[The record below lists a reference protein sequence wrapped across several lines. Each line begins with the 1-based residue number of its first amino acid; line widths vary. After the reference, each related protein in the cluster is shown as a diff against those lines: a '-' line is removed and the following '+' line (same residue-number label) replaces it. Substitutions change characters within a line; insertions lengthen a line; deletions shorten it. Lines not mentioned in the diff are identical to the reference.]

1 MTTGVRRRLGVEER
15 RQQLIGVALELF
27 SRRSPDE
34 VSIDEI
40 ASAAGISRPLV
51 YHYFPGKLSLYE
63 AALKRASDDLAARF
77 VEPHEGPLGARL
89 LRVMRR
95 FFDFVDEHGPGFS
108 ALMRGGPAVGS
119 STTNALIDSVRQAAY
134 VQILSHLGV
143 TDPPARLELV
153 VRSWISLAEST
164 ALIWLD
170 GRRIPRAELE
180 VQLVHDFAALTA
192 VSAAHDAE
200 MAALL
205 RASPRWPRTAASDG
219 GRRARCPRWPAGP
232 AHGGPYDGLDL
243 LRLGGHGQIGVAA
256 RFQFRHRSP
265 GRGRGGGEV
274 HDGQRGHGGRARTR
288 RHSSKPLMSGRP
300 TSTRATSGRVP
311 SRSRTSSSTSA
322 SPPLATGTTWWPARA
337 STAPMAYRLAATSS
351 TTSTVVPEVCC
362 VPLPYIS
369 TAPRAYVGGQ
379 TAGRGLRHPT

>member
-1 MTTGVRRRLGVEER
+1 MGVEER
-15 RQQLIGVALELF
+15 RQQLIGVALDLF

-63 AALKRASDDLAARF
+63 AALKRASEDLSARF
-77 VEPHEGPLGARL
+77 AEPHEGSLGARL

-134 VQILSHLGV
+134 EQILAHLGV
-143 TDPPARLELV
+143 TEASPRMELV

-180 VQLVHDFAALTA
+180 LQLVHDFAALTA
-192 VSAAHDAE
+192 VSAAYDTD

-205 RASPRWPRTAASDG
+205 RTMAEDEPADG
-219 GRRARCPRWPAGP
+219 PFAELVGR
-232 AHGGPYDGLDL
+232 L
-243 LRLGGHGQIGVAA
+243 L
-256 RFQFRHRSP
+256 F
-265 GRGRGGGEV
+265 
-274 HDGQRGHGGRARTR
+274 
-288 RHSSKPLMSGRP
+288 
-300 TSTRATSGRVP
+300 
-311 SRSRTSSSTSA
+311 
-322 SPPLATGTTWWPARA
+322 LAP
-337 STAPMAYRLAATSS
+337 
-351 TTSTVVPEVCC
+351 
-362 VPLPYIS
+362 
-369 TAPRAYVGGQ
+369 
-379 TAGRGLRHPT
+379 

>member
-1 MTTGVRRRLGVEER
+1 MSTGVRRRMGVEER
-15 RQQLIGVALELF
+15 RQQLIGVALDLF

-63 AALKRASDDLAARF
+63 AALKRASEDLAGRF
-77 VEPHEGPLGARL
+77 AEPHEGSLGARL

-134 VQILSHLGV
+134 EHILAHLGV
-143 TDPPARLELV
+143 PEASPRMELV

-180 VQLVHDFAALTA
+180 LQLVHDFAALAA
-192 VSAAHDAE
+192 VSAAHDE
-200 MAALL
+200 DMAALL
-205 RASPRWPRTAASDG
+205 HTMVKDEPAEGPFAELV
-219 GRRARCPRWPAGP
+219 GR
-232 AHGGPYDGLDL
+232 
-243 LRLGGHGQIGVAA
+243 
-256 RFQFRHRSP
+256 
-265 GRGRGGGEV
+265 
-274 HDGQRGHGGRARTR
+274 
-288 RHSSKPLMSGRP
+288 LMSL
-300 TSTRATSGRVP
+300 T
-311 SRSRTSSSTSA
+311 
-322 SPPLATGTTWWPARA
+322 L
-337 STAPMAYRLAATSS
+337 
-351 TTSTVVPEVCC
+351 
-362 VPLPYIS
+362 
-369 TAPRAYVGGQ
+369 
-379 TAGRGLRHPT
+379 

>member
-1 MTTGVRRRLGVEER
+1 MGVEER
-15 RQQLIGVALELF
+15 RQQLIGVALDLF

-63 AALKRASDDLAARF
+63 AALQRAADDLAARF
-77 VEPHEGPLGARL
+77 VEPAEGPLGARL
-89 LRVMRR
+89 LRVMGRY
-95 FFDFVDEHGPGFS
+95 FDFVDEHGPGFS

-119 STTNALIDSVRQAAY
+119 SRTNALVDSVRQAAY
-134 VQILSHLGV
+134 DQILSHLGV

-192 VSAAHDAE
+192 VSAAHDEE

-205 RASPRWPRTAASDG
+205 RHVVANEPADG
-219 GRRARCPRWPAGP
+219 PFG
-232 AHGGPYDGLDL
+232 DL
-243 LRLGGHGQIGVAA
+243 
-256 RFQFRHRSP
+256 
-265 GRGRGGGEV
+265 
-274 HDGQRGHGGRARTR
+274 
-288 RHSSKPLMSGRP
+288 
-300 TSTRATSGRVP
+300 
-311 SRSRTSSSTSA
+311 
-322 SPPLATGTTWWPARA
+322 
-337 STAPMAYRLAATSS
+337 
-351 TTSTVVPEVCC
+351 
-362 VPLPYIS
+362 
-369 TAPRAYVGGQ
+369 
-379 TAGRGLRHPT
+379 AGRLTSLVG

>member
-1 MTTGVRRRLGVEER
+1 MTTGVRRRMGVEER

-77 VEPHEGPLGARL
+77 VEPREGPLGARL
-89 LRVMRR
+89 LRVMGR

-180 VQLVHDFAALTA
+180 RQLVHDFAALAA
-192 VSAAHDAE
+192 VSAAYDE
-200 MAALL
+200 ETGALL
-205 RASPRWPRTAASDG
+205 RRLFQDE
-219 GRRARCPRWPAGP
+219 PAG
-232 AHGGPYDGLDL
+232 GPFSDL
-243 LRLGGHGQIGVAA
+243 
-256 RFQFRHRSP
+256 
-265 GRGRGGGEV
+265 
-274 HDGQRGHGGRARTR
+274 
-288 RHSSKPLMSGRP
+288 
-300 TSTRATSGRVP
+300 
-311 SRSRTSSSTSA
+311 
-322 SPPLATGTTWWPARA
+322 
-337 STAPMAYRLAATSS
+337 
-351 TTSTVVPEVCC
+351 
-362 VPLPYIS
+362 
-369 TAPRAYVGGQ
+369 
-379 TAGRGLRHPT
+379 AGRLTALAS

>member
-1 MTTGVRRRLGVEER
+1 MSTGVRRRMGVEER

-27 SRRSPDE
+27 SRRSPDD

-51 YHYFPGKLSLYE
+51 YHYFPGKISLYE
-63 AALKRASDDLAARF
+63 AALQRASDDLAARF

-95 FFDFVDEHGPGFS
+95 YFDFVDEHGPGFS

-119 STTNALIDSVRQAAY
+119 STTNALVDSVRQAAY

-170 GRRIPRAELE
+170 GRRIPREELE
-180 VQLVHDFAALTA
+180 PQLVNDFAALAA
-192 VSAAHDAE
+192 VSAAYDEE

-205 RASPRWPRTAASDG
+205 RGIVKDEPADG
-219 GRRARCPRWPAGP
+219 PF
-232 AHGGPYDGLDL
+232 AHL
-243 LRLGGHGQIGVAA
+243 
-256 RFQFRHRSP
+256 
-265 GRGRGGGEV
+265 
-274 HDGQRGHGGRARTR
+274 
-288 RHSSKPLMSGRP
+288 
-300 TSTRATSGRVP
+300 
-311 SRSRTSSSTSA
+311 
-322 SPPLATGTTWWPARA
+322 
-337 STAPMAYRLAATSS
+337 
-351 TTSTVVPEVCC
+351 
-362 VPLPYIS
+362 
-369 TAPRAYVGGQ
+369 
-379 TAGRGLRHPT
+379 AGRLIALTS

>member
-1 MTTGVRRRLGVEER
+1 MGVEER

-77 VEPHEGPLGARL
+77 VEPPTGPLGARL

-119 STTNALIDSVRQAAY
+119 TTTNALIDSVRQAAY
-134 VQILSHLGV
+134 EQILSHLEV
-143 TDPPARLELV
+143 ADPPVRLELV

-170 GRRIPRAELE
+170 GRRIPREELE
-180 VQLVHDFAALTA
+180 AQLVHDFAALAA
-192 VSAAHDAE
+192 VSAAHDEE
-200 MAALL
+200 MSEIL
-205 RASPRWPRTAASDG
+205 RAMLRYEDPE
-219 GRRARCPRWPAGP
+219 GP
-232 AHGGPYDGLDL
+232 FGQLVTRL
-243 LRLGGHGQIGVAA
+243 LA
-256 RFQFRHRSP
+256 
-265 GRGRGGGEV
+265 
-274 HDGQRGHGGRARTR
+274 
-288 RHSSKPLMSGRP
+288 
-300 TSTRATSGRVP
+300 
-311 SRSRTSSSTSA
+311 
-322 SPPLATGTTWWPARA
+322 LAT
-337 STAPMAYRLAATSS
+337 
-351 TTSTVVPEVCC
+351 
-362 VPLPYIS
+362 
-369 TAPRAYVGGQ
+369 
-379 TAGRGLRHPT
+379 